1 MAETTATPTANL
13 GRVSRI
19 PVGQGRCYV
28 VGSDEIA
35 VFRQRDGRIFATQNR
50 CPHRQGP
57 LAEGVLGGG
66 RIICPLHAHQF
77 NLETGAGREPAECV
91 RVFCVQEVAG
101 DILLSLNA
109 PRMTAVL
116 ERQGEQAPGAS

>member
-1 MAETTATPTANL
+1 MAETTATETINL
-13 GRVSRI
+13 GSISRI

-28 VGSDEIA
+28 VGFDEIA

-57 LAEGVLGGG
+57 LAEGVLGGS

-77 NLETGAGREPAECV
+77 NLETGVGPEPAECV
-91 RVFCVQEVAG
+91 RVFAVQEVAG
-101 DILLSLNA
+101 DILLRLNGN
-109 PRMTAVL
+109 RT
-116 ERQGEQAPGAS
+116 

>member
-1 MAETTATPTANL
+1 MAETSAKPTINL
-13 GRVSRI
+13 GRVDRI

-28 VGSDEIA
+28 VGPDEIA

-57 LAEGVLGGG
+57 LAEGVLGSG

-77 NLETGAGREPAECV
+77 NLETGAGNEPTECLQV
-91 RVFCVQEVAG
+91 YAAQEVAG
-101 DILLSLNA
+101 NILLSLKGND
-109 PRMTAVL
+109 
-116 ERQGEQAPGAS
+116 S